1 MKSRLN
7 QSMRKSRKT
16 KRSIMKMTFISLV
29 VIRVVSSN
37 LQRKCKLRAN
47 LKAQKDNQSLQSS
60 KTKIS

>member
-16 KRSIMKMTFISLV
+16 KMNIMKMTFFSLV
-29 VIRVVSSN
+29 AIRVVSSN
-37 LQRKCKLRAN
+37 LQRKYKLRAN

-60 KTKIS
+60 RTKIS